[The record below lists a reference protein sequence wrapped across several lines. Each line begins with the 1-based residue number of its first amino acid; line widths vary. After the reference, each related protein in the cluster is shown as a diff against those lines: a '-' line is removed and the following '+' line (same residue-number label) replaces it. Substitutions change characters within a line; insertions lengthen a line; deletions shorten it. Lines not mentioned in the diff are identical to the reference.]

1 VAPARSVG
9 LVVNPAS
16 GRGKAARIALAVQ
29 DRLRTLGCES
39 EILESRSSDHA
50 TELAAAAASRHE
62 IVAAVGGDGMV
73 AFVAQGVLGT
83 GTALGIVPAG
93 TGNDFAANLGYPRRR
108 TLEAVDVLADGFRR
122 RIDVGRIEGGRAFLC
137 VAGAGFDSEVNRAAN
152 RIRGLRGPAVY
163 LVAVLRTLR
172 SFSPARFAL
181 TLDGEREELSGMFI
195 AVGNAASYG
204 RGMRIT
210 PGATLDDGLLDVCI
224 VGKMNRGSLL
234 GQLPR
239 LYSGRH
245 VRHPAVRTA
254 TARRISIEADR
265 PFSLYADGEEVGPLP
280 VTLSVEP
287 GALEVIVPE
296 TGESPAGPARQET
309 PPM

>member
-1 VAPARSVG
+1 VGPGSVG

-16 GRGKAARIALAVQ
+16 GRGKAARVAPAVQ
-29 DRLRTLGCES
+29 ARLRTLGCAS

-50 TELAAAAASRHE
+50 SELAAAAASRHE

-73 AFVAQGVLGT
+73 AFVAQGILGT
-83 GTALGIVPAG
+83 SSALGIIPAG

-108 TLEAVDVLADGFRR
+108 PLDAVAVLAGGIRR
-122 RIDVGRIEGGRAFLC
+122 RVDVGRIEGGRAFLC

-172 SFSPARFAL
+172 SFTPARFDL
-181 TLDGEREELSGMFI
+181 ILDGEREEPKGMFV

-204 RGMRIT
+204 GGMRIT
-210 PGATLDDGLLDVCI
+210 PSARLDDGLLDVCI
-224 VGKMNRGSLL
+224 VGEMNRGSLL

-245 VRHPAVRTA
+245 IRHPAVRTVR
-254 TARRISIEADR
+254 ARRISIDADR
-265 PFSLYADGEEVGPLP
+265 RFFLYADGEEVGPLP

-287 GALEVIVPE
+287 GALEVIVP
-296 TGESPAGPARQET
+296 GASGGRRAAGQESEPG
-309 PPM
+309 